1 MISRSNFHLPSLAI
15 FVSTF
20 IWGTWWIPLRKLDEL
35 GQGTIWLVG
44 AGVTLPALLLL
55 PYALRNARRILSGGL
70 PLFICALALGLTC
83 TFYAEGAMRGNVARV
98 ILLFYLTPV
107 WSTLLARWL
116 LGEPITRQR
125 LLTIA
130 LGMIGMSI
138 ILGNDSGSFIPR
150 PADIAEWMGLL
161 AGLFW
166 AVSTVSIQKT
176 RKLPMLDVAFPGL
189 TLFALCFI
197 AVSFI
202 PGGRSWQA
210 LPAAPVF
217 DALLWTV
224 LIAVL
229 WHLPAILLT
238 LFGAVE
244 VEPGRV
250 AILLMMEVVVG
261 VGSAALLANEV
272 FGAREFIGALF
283 IVSAGIAEFIP
294 LPGLTR
300 SRRDGGT

>member
-1 MISRSNFHLPSLAI
+1 MISRANIHLPSLAI
-15 FVSTF
+15 FASTF
-20 IWGTWWIPLRKLDEL
+20 FWGTWWIPLRKLDEL
-35 GQGTIWLVG
+35 GQGTIWLV
-44 AGVTLPALLLL
+44 ATGVALPAFMLL
-55 PYALRNARRILSGGL
+55 PHALRNARRIFSGGL
-70 PLFICALALGLTC
+70 PLLICALALGLTC

-138 ILGNDSGSFIPR
+138 ILGKDSGTLIPR

-161 AGLFW
+161 AGMFW
-166 AVSTVSIQKT
+166 AVSTVSIRKT
-176 RKLPMLDVAFPGL
+176 RKLPMLDIAFPSF

-197 AVSFI
+197 AVSII
-202 PGGRSWQA
+202 PGGRTWHA
-210 LPAAPVF
+210 LPAAPF
-217 DALLWTV
+217 TDALLWTL

-238 LFGAVE
+238 LFGAVD

-250 AILLMMEVVVG
+250 AILLMMEVLVG
-261 VGSAALLANEV
+261 VGSAALLANDV
-272 FGAREFIGALF
+272 FGAREFIGAMF
-283 IVSAGIAEFIP
+283 IISAGIAEFIP

-300 SRRDGGT
+300 RSP

>member
-1 MISRSNFHLPSLAI
+1 MFSRSAIHLPSLAI
-15 FVSTF
+15 FASTF

-44 AGVTLPALLLL
+44 MGVALPALMLL
-55 PYALRNARRILSGGL
+55 PHALRHTRRIYTGGM
-70 PLFICALALGLTC
+70 PLLICALAWGLTC

-107 WSTLLARWL
+107 WSTLLARWI
-116 LGEPITRQR
+116 LGEPITAQR

-138 ILGNDSGSFIPR
+138 ILGNDSGTLIPQ
-150 PADIAEWMGLL
+150 PADVAEWMGLL
-161 AGLFW
+161 AGMFW
-166 AVSTVSIQKT
+166 AVATVSIQKT
-176 RKLPMLDVAFPGL
+176 RELPLLDVAFPAL
-189 TLFALCFI
+189 AMFALCFI
-197 AVSFI
+197 TVTLI

-210 LPAAPVF
+210 LPAAPF
-217 DALLWTV
+217 ADALLWTL

-238 LFGAVE
+238 LFGAVD

-272 FGAREFIGALF
+272 FGTREFIGALF

-300 SRRDGGT
+300 RDDDGSN